1 MLTAAFFGFLL
12 GFFGSIPVAGPLA
25 VLVLSRGLDGRF
37 RPALLIAVGGA
48 VGEAGYAALA
58 FWGFGALLADHSW
71 IEPASRAAGAVI
83 LAPLGYLLMRTPKAA
98 PLVAEDTPPPPPR
111 RSELASFLLGFT
123 VTAAN
128 PTLIATWTAA
138 VTALFASGLV
148 DFQPS
153 SAAFFALG
161 TALGIAAWSTLLLGL
176 IWKLQKRFR
185 PELLAATKR
194 VTGALVVV
202 LAVFF
207 AWRFVAYFI

>member
-1 MLTAAFFGFLL
+1 MLTAALFGFLL

-58 FWGFGALLADHSW
+58 FWGFGALLADYSW
-71 IEPASRAAGAVI
+71 IEPASRGAGALI
-83 LAPLGYLLMRTPKAA
+83 LAPLGYMLVRTPKAS
-98 PLVAEDTPPPPPR
+98 PLVAEATSAPPPR
-111 RSELASFLLGFT
+111 RSDLASFLLGFT

-128 PTLIATWTAA
+128 PALIATWTAA
-138 VTALFASGLV
+138 VTALFASDVV
-148 DFQPS
+148 DFEPS

-161 TALGIAAWSTLLLGL
+161 TALGIAAWSALLLGF
-176 IWKLQKRFR
+176 IWKLKNRFR

-194 VTGALVVV
+194 VTGALVIA
-202 LAVFF
+202 LAIFF
-207 AWRFVAYFI
+207 AWRFIAYFA